1 MIRRLLNLS
10 FVFFCSNF
18 YIVFFLLKSPP
29 ILNVFLIVVSALL
42 FVVFNI
48 FPRWKMKSFTRGE
61 VLMGGRELIII
72 ANLVFIADVCFSIF
86 ILPRFNFNAIAVVFS
101 ELGALIILLIIAF
114 NGVLRII
121 CASTQLS
128 LLMKV
133 TLFFTW
139 WIPIVNFFVFWRCC
153 RVAKNEYLF
162 IIYKEELNASR
173 KDNDVCKTKYP
184 LLMVHGIFWR
194 DWQVFNY
201 WGRISKELLRNG
213 AVVYYGNQQS
223 AAPMAISGA
232 ELKSQILSILEKEQC
247 DKVNIIAHSKGGL
260 DARYAISCLGAAPY
274 VASLTTVGTPHL
286 GCSLVDIAIKK
297 IPNSLIRFLAKVYN
311 AMYKKLGDT
320 EPDFQCGI
328 NDLTKKQCALFNEEV
343 IDQEGVLYS
352 SVASKMSSFF
362 SADFP
367 LNVGYAILR
376 RTDGDNDGFVS
387 VESSKWGHFR
397 EIFETK
403 SNRGV
408 SHGDMIDLTRKNIKG
423 FDACECYVDIIK
435 DLKAQGL

>member
-1 MIRRLLNLS
+1 MRNDFR
-10 FVFFCSNF
+10 
-18 YIVFFLLKSPP
+18 
-29 ILNVFLIVVSALL
+29 A
-42 FVVFNI
+42 
-48 FPRWKMKSFTRGE
+48 
-61 VLMGGRELIII
+61 
-72 ANLVFIADVCFSIF
+72 
-86 ILPRFNFNAIAVVFS
+86 
-101 ELGALIILLIIAF
+101 GALA
-114 NGVLRII
+114 VDRIH
-121 CASTQLS
+121 
-128 LLMKV
+128 
-133 TLFFTW
+133 
-139 WIPIVNFFVFWRCC
+139 PR
-153 RVAKNEYLF
+153 R
-162 IIYKEELNASR
+162 
-173 KDNDVCKTKYP
+173 
-184 LLMVHGIFWR
+184 
-194 DWQVFNY
+194 
-201 WGRISKELLRNG
+201 
-213 AVVYYGNQQS
+213 
-223 AAPMAISGA
+223 
-232 ELKSQILSILEKEQC
+232 
-247 DKVNIIAHSKGGL
+247 
-260 DARYAISCLGAAPY
+260 
-274 VASLTTVGTPHL
+274 LTTVGTPHL

-397 EIFETK
+397 EIYETK